1 MEEMLSPMQQFVKD
15 YTHLRRKRRRDGDVE
30 AFLAGLREYLVS
42 GACVEARPIGLFIK
56 GRVALE
62 EGDLDHAE
70 LFFDELLH
78 TQQELEEPGARVIR
92 AWALFDK
99 ALICRRKGASDD
111 VAAAM
116 YDEMITE
123 LNDAKDPEL
132 QEWHATAL
140 LKKANISFRQG
151 GFDEV
156 IALCDQI
163 DIRYRGFEEFEVREV
178 CVRASLYKGLCLA
191 NQGER
196 DLAIMQYDDFLARFA
211 DSRYN
216 PFDKLTIQVLGYKAE
231 ALMHRKRFDEALMSC
246 NDLLERAGY
255 IKDSEVREFAAI
267 ASLNKAEIL
276 AAQGNADEA
285 VSILNEIQCS
295 LQDAQEPQ
303 FDKIIALAGS
313 KAESLAGRRNKD
325 RFSLRPSVL
334 LRICMRI
341 RTVVRC
347 LRKSVLDK

>member
-1 MEEMLSPMQQFVKD
+1 MLSPMHQFVKD
-15 YTHLRRKRRRDGDVE
+15 YTHLREKWRRDGDVE

-42 GACVEARPIGLFIK
+42 AACVEARPIELFIK

-78 TQQELEEPGARVIR
+78 TQHELEEPGARVIR
-92 AWALFDK
+92 AWTLFNK
-99 ALICRRKGASDD
+99 ALICSRKGASDD
-111 VAAAM
+111 VAAAI

-140 LKKANISFRQG
+140 LEKADISFRQG
-151 GFDEV
+151 RFDEV

-163 DIRYRGFEEFEVREV
+163 DIRYRGFEEFEVRKV
-178 CVRASLYKGLCLA
+178 CARASLSKAQCLA
-191 NQGER
+191 DQGEY
-196 DLAIMQYDDFLARFA
+196 DQAIMQYDDFLARFG
-211 DSRYN
+211 DSRYD
-216 PFDKLTIQVLGYKAE
+216 PFDKLTIRVLGYKGE
-231 ALMHRKRFDEALMSC
+231 SLHRRKRFDEALKSY
-246 NDLLERAGY
+246 NDLLERARSITGSR
-255 IKDSEVREFAAI
+255 IREFAAI

-285 VSILNEIQCS
+285 VSILSEIQCS

-303 FDKIIALAGS
+303 FDKIIALARS

-347 LRKSVLDK
+347 LRKSVLGR